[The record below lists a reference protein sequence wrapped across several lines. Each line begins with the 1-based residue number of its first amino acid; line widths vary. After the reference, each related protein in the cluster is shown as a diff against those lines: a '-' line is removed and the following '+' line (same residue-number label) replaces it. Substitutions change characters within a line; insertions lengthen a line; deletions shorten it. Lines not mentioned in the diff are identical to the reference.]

1 MNLRPFC
8 VSAALGAIAVLI
20 PIAGPAQTP
29 ATGTLAYVRL
39 YADAS
44 GITHFADEQLVLTPA
59 GAGATAEE
67 RLFVNRLGDLK
78 GVMFAKLKAGTTED
92 WHVAP
97 RRQRQFML
105 CVRGIV
111 EITAADGEKRRMTPG
126 QFMLLEDLSGRGHRT
141 HAVGDEDHV
150 ALALPVPEGIPAH

>member
-1 MNLRPFC
+1 MLFPMTTN
-8 VSAALGAIAVLI
+8 
-20 PIAGPAQTP
+20 AQTP
-29 ATGTLAYVRL
+29 STGTLAYVRL
-39 YADAS
+39 YSDAN

-59 GAGATAEE
+59 GAGANAEE

-78 GVMFAKLKAGTTED
+78 GVMFARLKAGTTED

-97 RRQRQFML
+97 RRQFML

-111 EITAADGEKRRMTPG
+111 EITAADGQMRRMTPG

-141 HAVGDEDHV
+141 HAAGTEDHV
-150 ALALPVPEGIPAH
+150 ALALPVPEGIPTH